1 MDHSFTMTT
10 VPVVRASDTCNPGFR
25 PKCGSAYPLSK
36 QNESN
41 QKKQYGSHRDGNQ
54 KHHHK
59 NFLYHINI
67 NLLSER
73 QSGEELQGERYCHS
87 QPPHQAAICCS
98 ITSVWHFI
106 APIGWLPRRA
116 EIRIH
121 AEVKQFRARQLP
133 QPVCWASTQ
142 GRGNCQFCQMPNSLS
157 DNMSV
162 GRTGACES
170 QWLCA
175 ASVLGTKSQA
185 LTDAS
190 AFSNRKAPLLFAS
203 L

>member
-1 MDHSFTMTT
+1 MDHSFTITT

-25 PKCGSAYPLSK
+25 PKCGSAYPLPK

-73 QSGEELQGERYCHS
+73 QSGEELQGEPYCHP
-87 QPPHQAAICCS
+87 QPPHQAPICCS

-133 QPVCWASTQ
+133 QLVCWRRHTEEETVSFVRCQTRSATTCPWAEQ
-142 GRGNCQFCQMPNSLS
+142 GLREP
-157 DNMSV
+157 V
-162 GRTGACES
+162 
-170 QWLCA
+170 
-175 ASVLGTKSQA
+175 A
-185 LTDAS
+185 LRSERSWHQVTALPDAS
-190 AFSNRKAPLLFAS
+190 AFSNRKTPL
-203 L
+203 